1 MFTLDELIK
10 INGGINCLMCT
21 CYTCINCPERCR
33 ACRKGQLDE
42 LEDCNSYDDD
52 EGGCPQIKKIKEDK
66 KMFERQE
73 RYKARSLR
81 RYGEGEEYTLRY
93 TVRGEEKTLKG
104 KHKGGWIWET
114 EVDCGDGEIRTYEYY
129 TDKNGEGL
137 WRNDRQISGTCQY
150 HAPTSR
156 SGMLRKI
163 KRELEED

>member
-1 MFTLDELIK
+1 
-10 INGGINCLMCT
+10 
-21 CYTCINCPERCR
+21 
-33 ACRKGQLDE
+33 
-42 LEDCNSYDDD
+42 
-52 EGGCPQIKKIKEDK
+52 
-66 KMFERQE
+66 MFERQE